1 MGCSFCHFL
10 LYQLLG
16 TETVPTFLNQKAQT
30 AMFPFITQV
39 SGSNVTASEV
49 AKGAPP
55 LSSVT
60 VMFLVLL
67 SSRTH
72 SLFVFLIIACPNPPP
87 LPRLSPT
94 KAGIWVCLVHGC
106 TPGTMSGTSWYLVT
120 IH

>member
-16 TETVPTFLNQKAQT
+16 TKTFSTFLSQKAQV
-30 AMFPFITQV
+30 AMFLFIIQV
-39 SGSNVTASEV
+39 SGSNVASSEV
-49 AKGAPP
+49 ATVVPP

-60 VMFLVLL
+60 VIFLALL

-72 SLFVFLIIACPNPPP
+72 SLFVYLIIAPPHLPP

-94 KAGIWVCLVHGC
+94 KAGIWICLIHGC
-106 TPGTMSGTSWYLVT
+106 TPGTMAGTSWGLVT
-120 IH
+120 IY